1 MSDAFEI
8 AWTLVKN
15 EEKKRSGNRFK
26 GYSKNRVSGRAE
38 RAGKARAWS
47 QSRKVKRG
55 RTRKRYARNK
65 TRGNVRPK
73 LRRQLGAGGERIQV
87 KKTDDN
93 RPTIP
98 SKRRRSE
105 MPSRIPARK
114 ILPDGTTVISPDNIG
129 QTARSQYGRLG
140 AAGRTTGPTGEP
152 VRESLYCIRPNCD
165 RKLSDASARKP
176 ARLRQCGTCARV
188 HGLKGLEDKRIEHL
202 RLMRERR
209 AGDTGGVDPGDVA
222 PT

>member
-1 MSDAFEI
+1 MSDAFEV
-8 AWTLVKN
+8 AWDVVKN
-15 EEKKRSGNRFK
+15 EEKRSSNRFK
-26 GYSKNRVSGRAE
+26 GYSKNRISGRAE

-55 RTRKRYARNK
+55 RTRRRYARNK

-87 KKTDDN
+87 KKTDEN

-98 SKRRRSE
+98 TKWRRNK
-105 MPSRIPARK
+105 P
-114 ILPDGTTVISPDNIG
+114 
-129 QTARSQYGRLG
+129 TARESPERIGAVGRSIYGRG
-140 AAGRTTGPTGEP
+140 GSVGRTTGPTGEP
-152 VRESLYCIRPNCD
+152 LRESLYCIRPNCD
-165 RKLSDASARKP
+165 RKLSDSSARKP
-176 ARLRQCGTCARV
+176 ARIRQCGSCARV

-202 RLMRERR
+202 RLMREQR